1 MEQSLSRQA
10 EQSLSGPMEHGSARS
25 KEQITALALSPEMAA
40 FAQAVDAL
48 AATHP
53 SLLCDA
59 ASVLE
64 FGRLRARLDCIG
76 SELAAEFDQWGEWA
90 RDGAQSAV
98 AWLDTYRH
106 APKKEVRAELRR
118 GKALPSMPLAAQAWA
133 EGAIGAA
140 QIDALLGVRT
150 PVTEECFV
158 RDEEMLVTQ
167 ATELKFAAL
176 TRVLAYWEQHADP
189 DGATAS
195 DMARQERRDAF
206 LIQGIDGMWNGRMHL
221 DPISGTI
228 VASELSRLEKELF
241 EADWAQAKEE
251 RGRDPKLH
259 ELGRSSAQRRA
270 DAFVEMATRSK
281 TAPAD
286 GRRPEPLFSFLVGYE
301 TLHGRISQLSNATV
315 LSPDSVLSW
324 LDTAYFERAVFAPG
338 KRIEVSVTSRFFTGA
353 TRRAIELRD
362 RECTHATCD
371 VPADDCQI
379 DHIIDYS
386 RGGPTEQENGWVACG
401 FHNRLRYERPPPD
414 RDERPPPDG

>member
-1 MEQSLSRQA
+1 MEETLSGTESGTEQTLSGQA
-10 EQSLSGPMEHGSARS
+10 EQRS
-25 KEQITALALSPEMAA
+25 SRRKEQITSLPLSPEMAA
-40 FAQAVDAL
+40 FRQAVDAL
-48 AATHP
+48 AAVDR
-53 SLLCDA
+53 SLLCDG

-64 FGRLRARLDCIG
+64 FGRLRACLDCIG
-76 SELAAEFDQWGEWA
+76 SEIAAEFDQWGEWA

-98 AWLDTYRH
+98 AWLETYSH

-118 GKALPSMPLAAQAWA
+118 GRALPSMPLAARAWS
-133 EGAIGAA
+133 EGEIGAA
-140 QIDALLGVRT
+140 QLDVLLRIRT

-167 ATELKFAAL
+167 AKELKFAPL

-189 DGATAS
+189 DGATES
-195 DMARQERRDAF
+195 DMARRERRDVF
-206 LIQGIDGMWNGRMHL
+206 VTQGIDSMWNGRMNL
-221 DPISGTI
+221 DPLSGTI
-228 VASELSRLEKELF
+228 VATELCRLEKELF
-241 EADWAQAKEE
+241 EADWAKAKEAL
-251 RGRDPKLH
+251 GREPKLF
-259 ELGRSSAQRRA
+259 ELCRTSAQRRA
-270 DAFVEMATRSK
+270 DALVEMATRSK
-281 TAPAD
+281 TAPAE

-301 TLHGRISQLSNATV
+301 TMYGRISQLSNGTV

-371 VPADDCQI
+371 VPAADCQI

-386 RGGPTEQENGWVACG
+386 KGGRTEQENGWVACG

-414 RDERPPPDG
+414 G